1 MKDYPTDR
9 IRNLALIGHGGTG
22 KTSFAEAA
30 LFVSGAINRLGKVEE
45 GTTTSD
51 FDPDELKR
59 KVSINASL
67 LPCEWDGYKIN
78 LIDAPGY
85 ADFIGDAYSALAA
98 ADSAVVVVCAAS
110 GVQVGTEQAWDM
122 VMQRGMPRAILINR
136 LDRENADFTSTLRQ
150 VQSELSKRC
159 VAVQLPVGS
168 EHALQGVVDLVE
180 MKAYLGEKGSEAP
193 IPEDMA
199 TDVEALR
206 AELLKPSQRTMRTS

>member
-98 ADSAVVVVCAAS
+98 TDAAVIVVCGAS
-110 GVQVGTEQAWDM
+110 GVQVGTELAWDM
-122 VMQRGMPRAILINR
+122 VTERGLPRAILLNR
-136 LDRENADFTSTLRQ
+136 LEKREKNQ
-150 VQSELSKRC
+150 
-159 VAVQLPVGS
+159 
-168 EHALQGVVDLVE
+168 
-180 MKAYLGEKGSEAP
+180 
-193 IPEDMA
+193 
-199 TDVEALR
+199 
-206 AELLKPSQRTMRTS
+206 